1 MKDKFKMARNIEHGV
16 DNLEIVDIGIK
27 HVEIMD
33 IGIGGDNGEN
43 RVISKSQPKDDGAS
57 LVDINVTY
65 FEGVSANSNTSV
77 DVSYNTLDSDES
89 CHRDEITNKALWS
102 DNEEVFEQQQSPKR
116 RRKGIEKSQQQ
127 PTGFGVTDNDDGNL
141 QFHER
146 SQIFDLDGHLVGD
159 SVPSLPMPSTTCMST
174 HRSML
179 MPTPGREPILF
190 AEAAPRPIPPQ
201 SLSTPHLTGQP
212 RIISSQSLQAHKDAK
227 KSEIARRE
235 KLVPWR
241 PCN

>member
-1 MKDKFKMARNIEHGV
+1 MAGNIEHGV

-27 HVEIMD
+27 HVEDDGLGFPRAIEN
-33 IGIGGDNGEN
+33 INIGGDNGEN

-77 DVSYNTLDSDES
+77 DVSYNTLDSDADSDES
-89 CHRDEITNKALWS
+89 CRRDDITNEALWS
-102 DNEEVFEQQQSPKR
+102 DNEEVFEVR
-116 RRKGIEKSQQQ
+116 RQKAIMERLMEKE
-127 PTGFGVTDNDDGNL
+127 TMGNNKN
-141 QFHER
+141 
-146 SQIFDLDGHLVGD
+146 VGD
-159 SVPSLPMPSTTCMST
+159 SVPSLPT
-174 HRSML
+174 L
-179 MPTPGREPILF
+179 GREPILF

-201 SLSTPHLTGQP
+201 SLSTPHLTSQP
-212 RIISSQSLQAHKDAK
+212 RIISSQSLQAHRDEK

-241 PCN
+241 SCN

>member
-1 MKDKFKMARNIEHGV
+1 MARNIEHGV
-16 DNLEIVDIGIK
+16 DNLDIVDVGIK
-27 HVEIMD
+27 HVGDNGLGFPRVIEDID
-33 IGIGGDNGEN
+33 IGGNNGEN

-65 FEGVSANSNTSV
+65 FEGVSANPNTSV
-77 DVSYNTLDSDES
+77 DVSYNTLDSGES
-89 CHRDEITNKALWS
+89 CNRDEITNEALWS
-102 DNEEVFEQQQSPKR
+102 DNEEVFEV
-116 RRKGIEKSQQQ
+116 RRKRAIMEKL
-127 PTGFGVTDNDDGNL
+127 TEEEAMKNNKNVTKESKKDNDNDRG
-141 QFHER
+141 
-146 SQIFDLDGHLVGD
+146 
-159 SVPSLPMPSTTCMST
+159 
-174 HRSML
+174 
-179 MPTPGREPILF
+179 EPIVF

-212 RIISSQSLQAHKDAK
+212 RIISSQSLPAHRDAK